1 MNEPRA
7 ARPGR
12 CTWRANLVDNR
23 VRLAGV
29 AASLPPL
36 VRSSEEV
43 EAMIARASH
52 PFHPRAGSIEAISGV
67 RSRRVAAADVQCS
80 DLAADAA
87 RRAMCAAA
95 VDAPAIDLLIFAAAS
110 QDLIEPATAH
120 IVQEKLGTTCQVMDV
135 KNACNS
141 FLNGLQLAEAMIL
154 SGACHTV
161 LVATGEVCSRAIDWR
176 VGSASE
182 FRRNFPGYTMGD
194 AGAAAVVTR
203 SNDERGIFYRRF
215 VAASAH
221 WRLATI
227 GSGGS
232 RDPRSEANAF
242 LHADG
247 ARLKRVFVDAAPR
260 IIRQLELESGVVLK
274 EFDRILVHQATVPY
288 LKALLLATGIDSG
301 RVEHTV
307 AELGNM
313 AAASLP
319 VAFALALER
328 GTIAAGDRV
337 LWLGLASGIS
347 VGAMMMHV

>member
-1 MNEPRA
+1 M
-7 ARPGR
+7 G
-12 CTWRANLVDNR
+12 DR
-23 VRLAGV
+23 VRLAAV
-29 AASLPPL
+29 AHSLPPL
-36 VRSSEEV
+36 ARSSDEV
-43 EAMIARASH
+43 ETLIGSASH

-67 RSRRVAAADVQCS
+67 RSRRVAEAHVQCS

-87 RRAMCAAA
+87 ARAMGAAGIA
-95 VDAPAIDLLIFAAAS
+95 APAIDLLIFAAAS

-120 IVQEKLGTTCQVMDV
+120 IVQEKLGTACQVMDV

-154 SGACHTV
+154 SGACDTV
-161 LVATGEVCSRAIDWR
+161 LVVTGEVCSRAIDWR
-176 VGSASE
+176 VGSADE

-194 AGAAAVVTR
+194 AGAAAVVIR
-203 SNDERGIFYRRF
+203 SDDDRGIFYRRF
-215 VAASAH
+215 VADSAH
-221 WRLATI
+221 WHLATI

-232 RDPRSEANAF
+232 RDPRGSANAF

-260 IIRQLELESGVVLK
+260 IVRQLEHESGVALA

-288 LKALLLATGIDSG
+288 LEDLLLATGIDSR

-307 AELGNM
+307 ADLGNM

-319 VAFALALER
+319 VAFALGLER
-328 GTIAAGDRV
+328 GTIVAGDRV